1 MNTTLFNLAKVL
13 LTRPKAL
20 LQPSKL
26 GGFSLIELMV
36 TLAIIA
42 LLASAVLPL
51 SQLAIQRSQEAEL
64 KTALR
69 TLRNAID
76 AYKKAG
82 DEGRIEKAFDASGYP
97 PSLEILAEGV
107 LDLKDLN
114 NKRKLKF
121 LRAIPRDPMQADT
134 TLSNAQ
140 TWGKRSYDSDWNA
153 PQSGEDIYDVYSM
166 SPKKAING
174 LFYRDW

>member
-1 MNTTLFNLAKVL
+1 MNIALFNPANVL
-13 LTRPKAL
+13 VMRPKAPL
-20 LQPSKL
+20 LSSKL

-51 SQLAIQRSQEAEL
+51 SQLAVQRSHEAEL

-69 TLRNAID
+69 TLRTAID

-82 DEGRIEKAFDASGYP
+82 DEGRIQKAFDASGYP

-107 LDLKDLN
+107 PDFKDLN

-121 LRAIPRDPMQADT
+121 LRAIPRDPMQPDT

-140 TWGKRSYDSDWNA
+140 TWGKRSNDSDWNA